1 MSDMENIYIIKNGCD
16 WFMLKDKESILA
28 TPTGW
33 LYKAIFQSSV
43 NSENIVFVP
52 DPSHMM
58 IWNHISENW
67 DYKKKYSKV
76 IHNDFSVN
84 YLDLIIGGEI
94 EKYYIIRCT

>member
-33 LYKAIFQSSV
+33 LYKALFQS
-43 NSENIVFVP
+43 SENIVFVP

-58 IWNHISENW
+58 IWNNIYESGY
-67 DYKKKYSKV
+67 YKKKISKV